1 MRILYYAIA
10 LGILSM
16 GIFSPFSEAQAQEV
30 ITVNQTTPCFLNYT
44 AGVDMWENCG
54 YDDDFLSASLL
65 PWEWITVGYFSLII
79 VSIFVM
85 FSYIKYHKIVYPIM
99 IGVTFLPISFAFF
112 PEVFLSF
119 AFLMTFIGIGIMI
132 WYIFIRQ
139 TKEY

>member
-54 YDDDFLSASLL
+54 YDDDFLTASLL
-65 PWEWITVGYFSLII
+65 PWEWITGGYFSLII